1 MELKIDNIG
10 AISNADI
17 ELDGITVIAG
27 INNKGKS
34 TVGKILYALLHD
46 MYDWEKTYQDIR
58 ADKIY
63 SFLTEQS
70 IILEDYCM
78 ANSGAKRRR
87 TGKVN
92 QLSRRY
98 SVNEDFF
105 AAIEDMQIQE
115 GDSDLAEF
123 LEKYA
128 GEYFSLYFKKD
139 EQILHNRYR
148 SVIREWVGN
157 TIQKAS
163 SVDIDEL
170 NLQKGILRDSFNKV
184 FNKQYRRI
192 GTDSSKLCYTEDNR
206 KVSIKLG
213 EEWEMDSPLRIR
225 ARTHFVESPR
235 IYDILSDTRY
245 GYVQREYLQHL
256 MCPNTVVEKTT
267 FRIQPSFDNEDAED
281 RSKRFA
287 KILEQLTETVQG
299 QADFHQKVGLEFKDE
314 RIAKPI
320 HAANVSTGVKALAL
334 LEYAIRIGAI
344 RENDILILDE
354 PEINLHPEW
363 QVIYARALVH
373 LQKEFNIRILLTTH
387 SPFFIRAI
395 ECYTDIENQMGRL
408 NVYKAATDS
417 NGDGVTFENLS
428 YSEFGMTS
436 LYDDLSAP
444 LNDLE
449 DLLEKETADDV

>member
-46 MYDWEKTYQDIR
+46 MYDWEKTYQYIR

-98 SVNEDFF
+98 SANEDFF

-128 GEYFSLYFKKD
+128 GEYLCLYFRKN
-139 EQILHNRYR
+139 EQTLHNQHR
-148 SVIREWVGN
+148 SVIHEWVEN

-192 GTDSSKLCYTEDNR
+192 GTNSSKLCYTEDNR
-206 KVSIKLG
+206 RVSINIG

-225 ARTHFVESPR
+225 SRTYFVESPR

-267 FRIQPSFDNEDAED
+267 FRIKPSFDNEVEED
-281 RSKRFA
+281 RSKRFV

-363 QVIYARALVH
+363 QVIYAKALVH
-373 LQKEFNIRILLTTH
+373 LQKEFNLRVLLTTH

-408 NVYKAATDS
+408 NVYKATTDG

-444 LNDLE
+444 LNELE

>member
-78 ANSGAKRRR
+78 AKSGAKRRR

-98 SVNEDFF
+98 SADENFF

-128 GEYFSLYFKKD
+128 REYFSLYFKKD

-206 KVSIKLG
+206 KVSIKIG

-444 LNDLE
+444 LNELE

>member
-46 MYDWEKTYQDIR
+46 MYDWEKTYQYIR

-98 SVNEDFF
+98 SANEDFF

-128 GEYFSLYFKKD
+128 GEYLCLYFRKN
-139 EQILHNRYR
+139 EQTLHNQHR
-148 SVIREWVGN
+148 SVIHEWVEN

-192 GTDSSKLCYTEDNR
+192 GTNSSKLCYTEDNR
-206 KVSIKLG
+206 RVSINIG

-225 ARTHFVESPR
+225 SRTYFVESPR

-245 GYVQREYLQHL
+245 GYVQMEYLQHL

-267 FRIQPSFDNEDAED
+267 FRIKPSFDNEVEED
-281 RSKRFA
+281 RSKRFV

-363 QVIYARALVH
+363 QVIYAKALVH
-373 LQKEFNIRILLTTH
+373 LQKEFNLRVLLTTH

-408 NVYKAATDS
+408 NVYKATTDG

-444 LNDLE
+444 LNELE

>member
-1 MELKIDNIG
+1 MKIKIYNIG
-10 AISNADI
+10 AISDAEI

-34 TVGKILYALLHD
+34 TVGKTVYALLHD
-46 MYDWEKTYQDIR
+46 MFDWERTYQDIR

-70 IILEDYCM
+70 VILEDYCM
-78 ANSGAKRRR
+78 TNSGAKRRR

-98 SVNEDFF
+98 SVDEDFF
-105 AAIEDMQIQE
+105 AAIEDTQIQE
-115 GDSDLAEF
+115 GDTDLEKF
-123 LEKYA
+123 LKKYA
-128 GEYFSLYFKKD
+128 GEYLSLYFKKD
-139 EQILHNRYR
+139 ERTIHNQYR
-148 SVIREWVGN
+148 SVISEWVEN
-157 TIQKAS
+157 TIRKAS

-206 KVSIKLG
+206 KVSIKIG
-213 EEWEMDSPLRIR
+213 KEWKMDSPLRIR
-225 ARTHFVESPR
+225 SRTHFVESPR

-245 GYVQREYLQHL
+245 GYIQREYLQHL

-267 FRIQPSFDNEDAED
+267 FRIQPSFDNEVAED

-287 KILEQLTETVQG
+287 EILEKLTETIQG

-314 RIAKPI
+314 RISKPI

-334 LEYAIRIGAI
+334 LEYAIRIGSI

-395 ECYTDIENQMGRL
+395 ECYTDIEDQMGRL
-408 NVYKAATDS
+408 NVYKAVDDN
-417 NGDGVTFENLS
+417 NGDGITFNNLS

-444 LNDLE
+444 LNELE
-449 DLLEKETADDV
+449 DLLEKETTNDV

>member
-46 MYDWEKTYQDIR
+46 MYDWEKTYQCIR

-98 SVNEDFF
+98 SANEDFF

-128 GEYFSLYFKKD
+128 GEYLCLYFRKN
-139 EQILHNRYR
+139 EQTLHNQHR
-148 SVIREWVGN
+148 SVIHEWVEN

-192 GTDSSKLCYTEDNR
+192 GTNSSKLCYTEDNR
-206 KVSIKLG
+206 RVSINIG

-225 ARTHFVESPR
+225 SRTYFVESPR

-267 FRIQPSFDNEDAED
+267 FRIKPSFDNEVEED
-281 RSKRFA
+281 RSKRFV

-363 QVIYARALVH
+363 QVIYAKALVH
-373 LQKEFNIRILLTTH
+373 LQKEFNLRVLLTTH

-408 NVYKAATDS
+408 NVYKATTDG

-444 LNDLE
+444 LNELE